1 MFLKYLSIKKQ
12 QEVTL
17 KKYLGKVADNEAI
30 ESQAVQHY
38 LSTALP
44 DVKTPVDEVEY
55 LALDFETTGLS
66 AQHEAIL
73 SVGFAVMSQQ
83 KIKLKHSGHFIIKVN
98 RPIPDESIV
107 IHKITEERTAQG
119 QHIHNVLEVLLEKT
133 AGRALL
139 VHYAAIEKNFLKS
152 ICKQL
157 FGITLPL
164 LIVDTLSIEHK
175 YLQRTNQSI
184 SQNQLRLFNLRKQY
198 GLPRYKAHNALE
210 DAVAT
215 AELFLAQMLSRQTA
229 RSALRLKDV
238 LL

>member
-30 ESQAVQHY
+30 ESPAVQHY

-44 DVKTPVDEVEY
+44 DVKTLVDEVEY

-73 SVGFAVMSQQ
+73 SVGFTVVRQQ
-83 KIKLKHSGHFIIKVN
+83 KIMIKDSGHFIIKVN
-98 RPIPDESIV
+98 RPISDESIV
-107 IHKITEERTAQG
+107 IHKITEEHAAQG
-119 QHIHNVLEVLLEKT
+119 QHIHNVLEVLLDKM
-133 AGRALL
+133 AGRVLL
-139 VHYAAIEKNFLKS
+139 VHYAAIEKNFLNS
-152 ICKQL
+152 ICQQL

-164 LIVDTLSIEHK
+164 LIVDTLSIEHN

-210 DAVAT
+210 DAIAT
-215 AELFLAQMLSRQTA
+215 AELFLAQMQSRQTV
-229 RSALRLKDV
+229 RSRSSLKDI